1 MADSIVFQSSQSGI
15 KITLFTAYNPTRL
28 SKHFELK
35 NGELIKESGGM
46 LYEGEAER
54 LTLLSITDFAE
65 LLTGLGPNRA
75 LTYGVNGH
83 DFARV
88 VTKGNVQA
96 AEKDS
101 PLPVIAR
108 DREHMTWPEGPG
120 IFLGDYDTPDV
131 GESLSPD
138 ALLSLLYTVCPDM
151 ASAPHLHRPSAS
163 SCIVNMDTVEELR
176 GICGQRVYVHVEDAS
191 DLPRAGQNLFD
202 RLWLA
207 GKGRIQIS
215 ASGGMLLRAP
225 IDASVFQPERLD
237 FAGGAECVAP
247 LRQQLP
253 APKVFNPDAAA
264 LDTRAALP
272 DLTKNE
278 TTQLLNLQTR
288 AKKAC
293 AVQAAAVR
301 KTWLEGRLTEL
312 AKRHPK
318 TSKARL
324 REVLKQAVEGC
335 MLGPEFVLYT
345 PDMQPVTVA
354 EMLAD
359 PDRWHRQYLRDPLEV
374 DYGSSTAWI
383 NLEDMGAPF
392 IFSHAHGLNTHY
404 ELSALVRTTIELKAG
419 DSPKTVDA
427 CTAAMRANGQ
437 LYEHGGELVRLV
449 EGGVEPVND
458 LWLRDHLGRVIYF
471 RRFDVRKNAVVVTDC
486 PQDLPRLVLAQRG
499 GCGLPKLRAVISAP
513 ILRPDGSIL
522 QTKGFD
528 PATGLYLYRQPDVL
542 IGAKPTQLE
551 VVEALQRLWF
561 PYEKFPFVG
570 PVDRGVHLAAIL
582 TAVLRPVLSTA
593 PAFAYDAPTA
603 GSGKTELAKCLAQM
617 AGVDNPAMMPPV
629 TMEDEMRKRLMSVL
643 RAGKPVIILD
653 NQVGQLDSASL
664 CAFLTS
670 EWYSDRDLGHSIMLG
685 YPNTALLIVTGNN
698 FMPIGDL
705 ARRVLTS
712 RIDAG
717 MERPDKRSFDLDPKD
732 WVKVNR
738 QSLVRDAITVLL
750 GYRTLDGKRRGE
762 GRMASFEPW
771 DDAVR
776 QAVLWAGT
784 LSSTELGDPYGAVDT
799 AFAHD
804 PDHAKLAALLESWHA
819 LYGNKPTKVATVI
832 AETNNAEW
840 NQGQPDEGRTI
851 KLRLRETLMEIAG
864 EGRVV
869 NPRRLG
875 RWIEKHTGGIVEG
888 LRFERGPERNH
899 SATWMVAKKMPDKGV

>member
-1 MADSIVFQSSQSGI
+1 MIVSKLAGAEYGFQ
-15 KITLFTAYNPTRL
+15 ITRFTAHNPTRL
-28 SKHFELK
+28 SKRFLLK
-35 NGELIKESGGM
+35 DDELIKEPGGV
-46 LYEGEAER
+46 LIEGEAER
-54 LTLLSITDFAE
+54 LCLTGIAEFAQ
-65 LLTGLGPNRA
+65 LLTDLTPNRA
-75 LTYGVNGH
+75 LSYGINGH

-88 VTKGNVQA
+88 VTKGKVEA
-96 AEKDS
+96 ATKDS

-108 DREHMTWPEGPG
+108 DREHMRWPEGAG
-120 IFLGDYDTPDV
+120 ILLGDYDPADD
-131 GESLSPD
+131 GDSLSPD
-138 ALLSLLYTVCPDM
+138 ALLSLLYSACP
-151 ASAPHLHRPSAS
+151 AIATAPHLHRPSS
-163 SCIVNMDTVEELR
+163 GSCIINMDTAEKLR
-176 GICGQRVYVHVEDAS
+176 GIHGQRVYIVVKDAS
-191 DLPRAGQNLFD
+191 DLARAGQNLYD

-215 ASGGMLLRAP
+215 ASGGMLLRTP

-237 FAGGAECVAP
+237 FAGGAECVPP
-247 LRQQLP
+247 LRQCLP
-253 APKVFNPDAAA
+253 APTIFNPDAAPM
-264 LDTRAALP
+264 DTAVNLP
-272 DLTKNE
+272 DLTKAE
-278 TTQLLNLQTR
+278 TTRLLKLQTQER
-288 AKKAC
+288 KAC
-293 AVQAAAVR
+293 AAQAAAVR
-301 KTWLEGRLTEL
+301 KTWLEGRLIEL
-312 AKRHPK
+312 VNRHPD

-324 REVLKQAVEGC
+324 RDVLKQAVEGSV
-335 MLGPEFVLYT
+335 LGPEFVLYT
-345 PDMQPVTVA
+345 SDMQPITVA
-354 EMLAD
+354 ELLTD
-359 PDRWHRQYLRDPLEV
+359 PEHWHGKYLRDPLEV
-374 DYGSSTAWI
+374 DYGSSTAWV
-383 NLEDMGAPF
+383 NLEDMDAPF
-392 IFSHAHGLNTHY
+392 IYSHAHGLNTRY

-427 CTAAMRANGQ
+427 CIAAMRANGQ

-449 EGGVEPVND
+449 DGGVEPVSD

-471 RRFDVRKNAVVVTDC
+471 TRFNVRQNTVVATDC

-499 GCGLPKLRAVISAP
+499 GWGLRKLRAVISAP

-528 PATGLYLYRQPDVL
+528 PVTGLYLDLQPDVL
-542 IGAKPTQLE
+542 IGTKPTQLE
-551 VVEALQRLWF
+551 VVAALQRLWH
-561 PYEKFPFVG
+561 PYKEFPFAG
-570 PVDRGVHLAAIL
+570 PVDRGVHLAAVL
-582 TAVLRPVLSTA
+582 TAVLRPILPTA

-750 GYRTLDGKRRGE
+750 GYRTLDDSRRGE
-762 GRMASFEPW
+762 GRMASFEAW
-771 DDAVR
+771 DDVVR
-776 QAVLWAGT
+776 QTVLWAGT
-784 LSSTELGDPYGAVDT
+784 LGVIELGDPYGAVDT

-819 LYGNKPTKVATVI
+819 LYGDKPMKVATVI

-888 LRFERGPERNH
+888 LRFERGPARDH
-899 SATWMVAKKMPDKGV
+899 SATWMVVKKMPEKGV